1 MSDSKTALAV
11 AMAGGYLLGR
21 TKKAKLAFAV
31 GSYLAGRR
39 IGLSPGDLLSQG
51 LGGLQ
56 QAPQIRELTEQL
68 RGELL
73 TAGRAAATA
82 AANRRLTGLAD
93 SLRDRTDALTGE
105 GRRDDRDEEGP
116 DEDAEDED
124 AYFDEEDEEEDRE
137 PEPESEPAPRRR
149 TAKKAPPRKA
159 APPAKKTAKKAAKKT
174 AKSTAK
180 KTAPAKKAAPAKKTA
195 SSRRRGGGRG

>member
-1 MSDSKTALAV
+1 MSDSKTALAA

-56 QAPQIRELTEQL
+56 QVPQLRELTEQL

-93 SLRDRTDALTGE
+93 TLRDRTDALTGE
-105 GRRDDRDEEGP
+105 GRRDDGDEEGP
-116 DEDAEDED
+116 DKDTEDED
-124 AYFDEEDEEEDRE
+124 AYLDEEDEEEDRE
-137 PEPESEPAPRRR
+137 PEPAPRRR

-159 APPAKKTAKKAAKKT
+159 APPAKKTAKKAAKK
-174 AKSTAK
+174 A
-180 KTAPAKKAAPAKKTA
+180 APAKKAA